1 MNNPEDVQIQ
11 VSKLFLIV
19 NRLGTINLEYV
30 HDVQSQLHEIML
42 AQLKLSISAIYLGDL
57 VAAM

>member
-11 VSKLFLIV
+11 VSKLFLVV

-30 HDVQSQLHEIML
+30 HDVQSQLHETML